1 MSRIALGCLI
11 VSLLLPVHAS
21 AQCAAAG
28 EKDFQTL
35 IDSHIKQIVQQQV
48 VGLAEKAARDTPRA
62 AALSQQTSAPSA
74 SGTVATL
81 VNAAGF
87 TELISAAFDRNVGS
101 NSSDA
106 MTVNLNPF
114 ALAAIGKPS
123 VYYDQLEYQKTEYEW
138 LRRVGGTVSF
148 GGKGDSFDRDGDG
161 KPDPALDS
169 QKFDDIIGWE
179 LRARVY
185 GSRDRRDPDNFK
197 LFTTAAQ
204 REFLGQLVARKDEL
218 VSTAILRGAISP
230 ARNFCLSDAEWQNL
244 KAQPWF
250 ADELD
255 RAAKAATAL
264 NKGYADAADEIDNRM
279 LWTVAMTGLQRGKQ
293 FGPDKLGASVRGTW
307 RAATFNFDWMSVEGL
322 GKAKTSNEFKAGAQY
337 ATQILK
343 GGFLSDG
350 IDASASGAYEV
361 FDNVPDAK
369 HDNNVKFQG
378 KLEIPIMTG
387 VTIPLSV
394 TWANHSDLFSDGD
407 RVFGHLGVN
416 VDLSK
421 VLQKNSPAAG
431 AASGS

>member
-11 VSLLLPVHAS
+11 VSLLWPVHAS

-161 KPDPALDS
+161 KA
-169 QKFDDIIGWE
+169 
-179 LRARVY
+179 
-185 GSRDRRDPDNFK
+185 
-197 LFTTAAQ
+197 
-204 REFLGQLVARKDEL
+204 
-218 VSTAILRGAISP
+218 
-230 ARNFCLSDAEWQNL
+230 
-244 KAQPWF
+244 
-250 ADELD
+250 
-255 RAAKAATAL
+255 
-264 NKGYADAADEIDNRM
+264 
-279 LWTVAMTGLQRGKQ
+279 
-293 FGPDKLGASVRGTW
+293 
-307 RAATFNFDWMSVEGL
+307 
-322 GKAKTSNEFKAGAQY
+322 
-337 ATQILK
+337 
-343 GGFLSDG
+343 
-350 IDASASGAYEV
+350 
-361 FDNVPDAK
+361 
-369 HDNNVKFQG
+369 
-378 KLEIPIMTG
+378 
-387 VTIPLSV
+387 
-394 TWANHSDLFSDGD
+394 
-407 RVFGHLGVN
+407 
-416 VDLSK
+416 
-421 VLQKNSPAAG
+421 
-431 AASGS
+431 